1 MPTVLA
7 AQLSAETVRWWWV
20 ALALG
25 AVVALVLVVLLQL
38 LLNRVREVEQGAARV
53 WHHGKLVARNTA
65 TAWMIGQT
73 ADSLDRL
80 EEEAGRHAQ
89 LLGDGQVGGPR

>member
-25 AVVALVLVVLLQL
+25 AVVAVVLVVLLQL
-38 LLNRVREVEQGAARV
+38 LLNRVREVEQGAAQV

-65 TAWMIGQT
+65 TAWMVGQT
-73 ADSLDRL
+73 ADSLGRI
-80 EEEAGRHAQ
+80 EQEAARHDG
-89 LLGDGQVGGPR
+89 LLADHEVGGPR